1 MEGCSNERRRQ
12 GVRLNRQH
20 IFFRWGGRSFLAGLW
35 LMTLSIVA
43 CQTQPNQVFIDVD
56 GGRQALTTQAV
67 TVRDALTEASIELGP
82 SDRVKPDLYAELE
95 PGLVVVVTRVKEE
108 IETEREVIPF
118 ERQTVTNEALPAGET
133 RLSQLGVNGEDE
145 ISIRVVY
152 ENGAEVSRTEVS
164 RTTVIQP
171 KPEILVVGPQGELPS
186 TPIEGTIAYI
196 SNGNAWLMRDSSG
209 SRRPLTTS
217 GDLDGRV
224 FSLSPDGRQLLY
236 TRALTKEI
244 DLPLNEMWLASTT
257 IVGEAPIT
265 SGVQGVL
272 FAEWSPVISQPL
284 IAYSTAERT
293 AGPPGWRANNDLWLF
308 APSGSP
314 LSGEAKNK
322 AKRLIPA
329 NTQGLYPWWGT
340 TFAWSPDGTRLAY
353 ARADQIGVID
363 LKMSNPISYTT
374 SPLIDFTPLK
384 TFSDWVWVPGM
395 SWSPDGQFLAT
406 TVHGPPVVA
415 EPAEESQRFDMWLIG
430 VKNGLSAK
438 VREQAGMWANPAWG
452 KAGIVFGEAVDPF
465 QSANSR
471 YYINIIDRDG
481 SNKRQLFP
489 FREEPG
495 VQLPELVWFSQGE
508 MLLFTYNGN
517 LYIIDTNGGVPKQI
531 TSDGQASHPQWV
543 SAVPPI
549 TSMSSTTTLS
559 NTNAVTPT
567 AILSSSQ
574 AISETA
580 PLSATATT
588 PFTIPVTSPVEP
600 PAVVTQTQPIS
611 VPAIVP
617 VAGPT
622 IQPTSTVTIT
632 PSLQT
637 DEN

>member
-1 MEGCSNERRRQ
+1 
-12 GVRLNRQH
+12 
-20 IFFRWGGRSFLAGLW
+20 
-35 LMTLSIVA
+35 
-43 CQTQPNQVFIDVD
+43 
-56 GGRQALTTQAV
+56 LTTQAV

-489 FREEPG
+489 FREELG

-559 NTNAVTPT
+559 NTNDVTPT